1 MGKTITMKPG
11 VADVFQGCSARAGR
25 KQEASFMARRNRS
38 SIRKERI
45 IMLASSVLV
54 LAALTVTGVY
64 VRNNNRAEKED
75 YVVDFEALEQ
85 NSTELAENT
94 VDGEELDTLFAGVGT
109 DDLDYDPS
117 FQEANSKHV
126 ENLEETEKAEG
137 LKETEKSAQKDTI
150 DTIEEKIKEKQ
161 EEKEKQKTA
170 DTESDQ
176 SQKEETDQKE
186 KKEETVKKSD
196 SEKTEEQA
204 QEEEG
209 MFDETVDTV
218 MSGEVQA
225 EGISTTVQPELD
237 FGEEDSLVWPIVG
250 DVLINYSMDKT
261 IYFPTLDQYKYNPA
275 IVIAA
280 TQGENIAAAADGRV
294 TSVSYDSG
302 TGNTV
307 VMELGNGYELTY
319 GQLENITV
327 SEGSYV
333 QVGDVIGTVAVPTR
347 YYSTEGTNVYF
358 KLTKDGE
365 PVNPMSKLQ

>member
-1 MGKTITMKPG
+1 M
-11 VADVFQGCSARAGR
+11 S
-25 KQEASFMARRNRS
+25 RRNRS

-45 IMLASSVLV
+45 IMLASSVFV

-85 NSTELAENT
+85 TSEELAENM
-94 VDGEELDTLFAGVGT
+94 VEGEELDTLFAGVGT

-117 FQEANSKHV
+117 FQEANSLHV
-126 ENLEETEKAEG
+126 ENTGDTGATVGIVAKDDKDKTGQTQTGENDKKEE
-137 LKETEKSAQKDTI
+137 
-150 DTIEEKIKEKQ
+150 
-161 EEKEKQKTA
+161 EEKETA
-170 DTESDQ
+170 DKKDDPV
-176 SQKEETDQKE
+176 KKAADKKKAPVTDQ
-186 KKEETVKKSD
+186 
-196 SEKTEEQA
+196 A
-204 QEEEG
+204 EEEEEAG

-225 EGISTTVQPELD
+225 EGIATTVQPELD
-237 FGEEDSLVWPIVG
+237 FSEEDGLVWPIVG
-250 DVLINYSMDKT
+250 DVLINYSMDQT

-275 IVIAA
+275 IVISA
-280 TQGENIAAAADGRV
+280 TQGEAISAAADGRV
-294 TSVSYDSG
+294 TSVSYEPG

-333 QVGDVIGTVAVPTR
+333 HVGDGIGTVAAPTK
-347 YYSTEGTNVYF
+347 YYSLEGTNVYF

-365 PVNPMSKLQ
+365 PVNPMSKLN

>member
-1 MGKTITMKPG
+1 
-11 VADVFQGCSARAGR
+11 
-25 KQEASFMARRNRS
+25 MARRNRS

-45 IMLASSVLV
+45 IMLASSVFV

-85 NSTELAENT
+85 SSTELAENM
-94 VDGEELDTLFAGVGT
+94 VSGEELDTLFAGVGT
-109 DDLDYDPS
+109 DDLDYDPN
-117 FQEANSKHV
+117 FQEANSLHV
-126 ENLEETEKAEG
+126 ENTEDGVKLEKKKTIEEGIEEKKKEEDLEEKKDEKSDQT
-137 LKETEKSAQKDTI
+137 KEDEADEPKKDDPVEKSAAGK
-150 DTIEEKIKEKQ
+150 KNGG
-161 EEKEKQKTA
+161 A
-170 DTESDQ
+170 D
-176 SQKEETDQKE
+176 KG
-186 KKEETVKKSD
+186 
-196 SEKTEEQA
+196 
-204 QEEEG
+204 QEEEEAG

-218 MSGEVQA
+218 MSDGVQA
-225 EGISTTVQPELD
+225 EAISTTVQPELD
-237 FGEEDSLVWPIVG
+237 FSEEDGLVWPIVG
-250 DVLINYSMDKT
+250 DVLINYSMDQT

-280 TQGENIAAAADGRV
+280 AQGENISAAADGRV
-294 TSVSYDSG
+294 TSVSYDPG

-327 SEGSYV
+327 SEGSFV
-333 QVGDVIGTVAVPTR
+333 HVGDGIGTVAAPTK
-347 YYSTEGTNVYF
+347 YYSMEGTNVYF

>member
-1 MGKTITMKPG
+1 
-11 VADVFQGCSARAGR
+11 
-25 KQEASFMARRNRS
+25 MARRSRS
-38 SIRKERI
+38 SIRKEKV
-45 IMLASSVLV
+45 IMLASSVFV

-75 YVVDFEALEQ
+75 YVVDFETLEQ
-85 NSTELAENT
+85 SSEKLAENM
-94 VDGEELDTLFAGVGT
+94 VDGEELDTLFADVGT

-117 FQEANSKHV
+117 FQEANSQHV
-126 ENLEETEKAEG
+126 ENMGETESSGK
-137 LKETEKSAQKDTI
+137 KS
-150 DTIEEKIKEKQ
+150 TIEEKIKEK
-161 EEKEKQKTA
+161 EE
-170 DTESDQ
+170 
-176 SQKEETDQKE
+176 KE
-186 KKEETVKKSD
+186 KKEEKEEKEEKDASADIKADKTKKEETNQKDEEQKKDDPVKKSGA
-196 SEKTEEQA
+196 EKKEGQA
-204 QEEEG
+204 EEEEEAG
-209 MFDETVDTV
+209 MFDENVDTV

-225 EGISTTVQPELD
+225 DGISTTVQPELD
-237 FGEEDSLVWPIVG
+237 FGEEDNLVWPIVG

-280 TQGENIAAAADGRV
+280 TQGESISAAADGRV
-294 TSVSYDSG
+294 TSVSYDPG

-333 QVGDVIGTVAVPTR
+333 HVGDGIGTVAAPTK
-347 YYSTEGTNVYF
+347 YYSSEGTNVYF

-365 PVNPMSKLQ
+365 PVNPMTKLQ

>member
-1 MGKTITMKPG
+1 
-11 VADVFQGCSARAGR
+11 
-25 KQEASFMARRNRS
+25 MARRNRS

-45 IMLASSVLV
+45 IMLASSVFV

-85 NSTELAENT
+85 SSTELAENM
-94 VDGEELDTLFAGVGT
+94 VSGEELDTLFAGVGT

-117 FQEANSKHV
+117 FQEANSLHV
-126 ENLEETEKAEG
+126 ENTENGLRVDTKSGKKTTETK
-137 LKETEKSAQKDTI
+137 
-150 DTIEEKIKEKQ
+150 TIEEKVKEKDQEEKQ
-161 EEKEKQKTA
+161 EEK
-170 DTESDQ
+170 
-176 SQKEETDQKE
+176 KEE
-186 KKEETVKKSD
+186 ETKKSD
-196 SEKTEEQA
+196 QTKKDEPKKDDPVEKTAAEKKSGGTDQSK
-204 QEEEG
+204 EEEEAG
-209 MFDETVDTV
+209 MFDETVDDV
-218 MSGEVQA
+218 LSEEVEA
-225 EGISTTVQPELD
+225 EAISTTVQPKLD
-237 FGEEDSLVWPIVG
+237 FSEEDGLVWPIVG
-250 DVLINYSMDKT
+250 DVLINYSMDQT

-280 TQGENIAAAADGRV
+280 TQGENISAAADGRV

-319 GQLENITV
+319 GQLENIKV
-327 SEGSYV
+327 SEGSFV
-333 QVGDVIGTVAVPTR
+333 HVGDGIGTVAAPTK
-347 YYSTEGTNVYF
+347 YYSLEGTNVYF